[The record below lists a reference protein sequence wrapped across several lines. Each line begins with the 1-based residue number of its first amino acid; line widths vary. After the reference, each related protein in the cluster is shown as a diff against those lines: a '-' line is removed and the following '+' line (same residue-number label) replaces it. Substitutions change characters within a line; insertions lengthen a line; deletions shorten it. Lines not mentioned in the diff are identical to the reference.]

1 MTAVYVGA
9 MTIGAAVPAADAAAS
24 GAVVGLNLALPDLEA
39 RIAQLQAAVAGL
51 SVPLPPNLA
60 DMAVRATFNLG
71 AVQLALAT
79 PGLPLSLPDL
89 TAAAAA
95 LLALVGE
102 LLGTA
107 ASISAQLSLLAG
119 FRALLATAG
128 VHVVAY
134 DGAIGSLGSEL
145 QSAVATPI
153 PSGHANALALVTTS
167 GATWSAMSQVFKVSP

>member
-9 MTIGAAVPAADAAAS
+9 LTIGAAVPAAGVAATAGS
-24 GAVVGLNLALPDLEA
+24 AGIAAALPDLEG

-60 DMAVRATFNLG
+60 DMAARATFNLG

-89 TAAAAA
+89 TAAAVA
-95 LLALVGE
+95 LLALVDA
-102 LLGTA
+102 LLGTVTD
-107 ASISAQLSLLAG
+107 LGVKLALIAD
-119 FRALLATAG
+119 FQTLLATAG

-134 DGAIGSLGSEL
+134 DGAIGSLGTEL
-145 QSAVATPI
+145 QAAVAGPI

-167 GATWSAMSQVFKVSP
+167 GATWSAMAQVFKVTP